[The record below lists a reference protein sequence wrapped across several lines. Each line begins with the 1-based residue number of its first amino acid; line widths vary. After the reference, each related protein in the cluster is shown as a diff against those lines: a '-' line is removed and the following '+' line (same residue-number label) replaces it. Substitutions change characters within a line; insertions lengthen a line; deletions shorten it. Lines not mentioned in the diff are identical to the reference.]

1 MSPMEAG
8 ELFFPLMMLDRT
20 MAENLPPFLD
30 QEEREGM
37 AFLREELRLSEWI
50 SVDELADGLSA
61 QRHMVRQGKVWMK
74 GMMSGGRWYGPEE
87 VARWREKGLRCCA
100 LLLAFRVMF
109 LASVTGESG
118 PLRVSF
124 PPQGSD

>member
-1 MSPMEAG
+1 MRPMEAG
-8 ELFFPLMMLDRT
+8 ELLLPLMMLDRT
-20 MAENLPPFLD
+20 MAENIPPFLD

-37 AFLREELRLSEWI
+37 SFLREELRLSERI
-50 SVDELADGLSA
+50 FMDELADGLSA
-61 QRHMVRQGKVWMK
+61 QGHIVRQGEVWIA
-74 GMMSGGRWYGPEE
+74 GMMSGGSWHGSEE
-87 VARWREKGLRCCA
+87 VARWRERGLRCCA